1 MIQTRSL
8 LISGIALVLAI
19 GLGVSS
25 AAVTA
30 ARSYVVSGF
39 PAGIRGAGSRTVA
52 DQSTPTRAALFTDAQ
67 ATSGEGLY
75 RQSCASCH
83 GAALTGG
90 TAPPLAGPAF
100 QASWANPRVT
110 LADLFFIMRTT
121 MPPRASSSLSP
132 QDHAAVFA
140 YILKANGFPSG
151 ASTLTA
157 ASEQLEIEHLQA
169 EGART
174 PARPAPPAFIAGA
187 PGAAP
192 ATTGPDQGTLN
203 GSAQST
209 DWLFHTHD
217 YSGTRFSPLQ
227 EINTGTA
234 ARLGPACMFQVGER
248 DNFQTGPIVYSGTMY
263 VTTMTSTIAL
273 DAATCRVKWRHRW
286 QTRDDLGFQRNRGI
300 GLKDGRVVRGTPDGY
315 LLALNADTGTL
326 LWARQV
332 ATPAAGETFTMAPLV
347 FEDLVLIGPA
357 GSENNLQGWVGAFR
371 LADGSPV
378 WRFNTVPK
386 AGEPGYET
394 WKNPKGIPMGGGA
407 VWTAFA
413 LDIENGDLHVA
424 VTNPSP
430 DLPVHLRQGTNLYTN
445 SIIVLDVRT
454 GKLRWHRQLVPNDS
468 HDWDVTHAT
477 PMFTAT
483 VDGKMRRLVA
493 TAGKDGMLR
502 ALDRD
507 THGVVYET
515 AVTTRE
521 NAETPVITTPL
532 RACPGVLGGSQ
543 WNGPAYNPGTNLL
556 YVPAVDWCATFSA
569 FEQVRF
575 IPGKLYMGGR
585 TDLDPPAKAQGWV
598 TAVDAST
605 GAVKWKYRST
615 RPMVA
620 AVTTTA
626 GNLLLT
632 GELTGDFVV
641 FDARS
646 GDVLYRFNTGG
657 PIGGGIVTYATGGR
671 QYIAVA
677 SGSPS
682 NFWVDQSPGAP
693 TIVVFALR

>member
-1 MIQTRSL
+1 MRYAPRMIQR
-8 LISGIALVLAI
+8 ISILAI
-19 GLGVSS
+19 MSGLGM
-25 AAVTA
+25 AVQI
-30 ARSYVVSGF
+30 
-39 PAGIRGAGSRTVA
+39 AGGAGQPLPQIPARPA
-52 DQSTPTRAALFTDAQ
+52 MFTEAQ
-67 ATSGEGLY
+67 AAAGEALY
-75 RQSCASCH
+75 RQSCAGCH
-83 GAALTGG
+83 GATLTGGAAPALTGSG
-90 TAPPLAGPAF
+90 F
-100 QASWANPRVT
+100 EASWGNPRVT
-110 LADLFFIMRTT
+110 LADLFFIARTT
-121 MPPRASSSLSP
+121 MPPRASSSLTL

-151 ASTLTA
+151 AIALSAT
-157 ASEQLEIEHLQA
+157 SEQLEATHLPPG
-169 EGART
+169 GAR
-174 PARPAPPAFIAGA
+174 APERAAAPAFIAGA

-192 ATTGPDQGTLN
+192 AATGPDQATLN
-203 GSAQST
+203 GASQST

-217 YSGTRFSPLQ
+217 YAGTRFSPLQ
-227 EINTGTA
+227 EINTATA
-234 ARLGPACMFQVGER
+234 ARLAPVCLFQVGER
-248 DNFQTGPIVYSGTMY
+248 DNFQTGPIVYNGTMY
-263 VTTMTSTIAL
+263 VTTMISTIAL

-300 GLKDGRVVRGTPDGY
+300 GIKDGRVVRGTPDGY
-315 LLALNADTGTL
+315 LLALNADTGTQ

-332 ATPAAGETFTMAPLV
+332 AKPAEGETFSMAPV
-347 FEDLVLIGPA
+347 IFEDLVLIGPA

-371 LADGSPV
+371 LSDGSQV

-386 AGEPGYET
+386 PGEPGFET

-407 VWTAFA
+407 VWTSFA
-413 LDIENGDLHVA
+413 LDTQNGDLHIA

-430 DLPVHLRQGTNLYTN
+430 DLPVHLRQGDNLYTN
-445 SIIVLDVRT
+445 SIVALDVRT
-454 GKLRWHRQLVPNDS
+454 GKLRWHRQLVANDS

-477 PMFTAT
+477 PIFNAT
-483 VDGKMRRLVA
+483 INGETRRLVV

-507 THGVVYET
+507 THRVLYET
-515 AVTTRE
+515 ATTTRE
-521 NAETPVITTPL
+521 NADTPVITTPL

-543 WNGPAYNPGTNLL
+543 WNGPAYNPGTHLL
-556 YVPAVDWCATFSA
+556 YVPAVDWCATFSS

-585 TDLDPPAKAQGWV
+585 TDLDPVDKSQGWL
-598 TAVDAST
+598 TAIDAST
-605 GAVKWKYRST
+605 GGVKWKYRSA

-657 PIGGGIVTYATGGR
+657 PVGGGIVTYAAGGK

-682 NFWVDQSPGAP
+682 NFWVERSPGAP
-693 TIVVFALR
+693 TILVFALPGAAGR